1 MQPKAAAGRTFNM
14 VRPAI
19 VLLML
24 LPLSPLAAGPADP
37 ADALVKEALAA
48 EARLE
53 TRAALERYLEA
64 ERLRPND
71 PFILQRI
78 ARHYSDSE
86 VDAGDPAEKRRLAR
100 LALDYS
106 ERAYALDPQDPEI
119 VLSLAISH
127 GKLALYS
134 DTRTKIKYSRLVKQQ
149 AEQALSLDANYDWAH
164 HVLGRWH
171 YEVASLGAATRFFVD
186 LIYGG
191 LPDASPASAV
201 RHLERAVDLAPET
214 VAHHLELGF
223 AYLAAGRPADA
234 RLAFERGLTLPT
246 REKHD
251 ENAKRRAEAAL
262 RQLG

>member
-1 MQPKAAAGRTFNM
+1 MR
-14 VRPAI
+14 
-19 VLLML
+19 
-24 LPLSPLAAGPADP
+24 LSPPRTL
-37 ADALVKEALAA
+37 ALVFVLFASVLTADDSADSRVRAGLEA
-48 EARLE
+48 EQRLD
-53 TRAALERYLEA
+53 TRAALTHFLQA
-64 ERLRPND
+64 ERERPDD

-78 ARHYSDSE
+78 ARYYSDSE
-86 VDAGDPAEKRRLAR
+86 VDAKTVEEKRRLAR
-100 LALDYS
+100 LALDYA
-106 ERAYALDPQDPEI
+106 ERAYALDPRNPEI

-134 DTRTKIKYSRLVKQQ
+134 DTRTKIQYSRLVRQQ
-149 AEQALSLDANYDWAH
+149 AEQALELDANYDWAH

-191 LPDASPASAV
+191 LPDASPAAAI

-223 AYLAAGRPADA
+223 AYLAAGRSREA
-234 RLAFERGLTLPT
+234 REAFERGLALPT

-251 ENAKRRAEAAL
+251 ESAKQRAEAAL
-262 RQLG
+262 QQLG